1 MKRQKE
7 RLRRGMINVYKAAG
21 FNRWHTIDRDADG
34 VVHRAQPVLG
44 RAAVVSCV
52 RLRHVHN
59 AKGPLVVQEGFS
71 LGGEIAAHFGPGD
84 FRGWPGIKERVVTK
98 SDDDTRA
105 GGHLSR
111 LSALKKWQIISLT
124 VLQQCTP
131 SPAPVLSTL
140 SWSWRAQMGWGR
152 MASSPLLAL
161 L

>member
-7 RLRRGMINVYKAAG
+7 RLRHEYEAAD
-21 FNRWHTIDRDADG
+21 FNLWHTVDRDADG

-98 SDDDTRA
+98 CDDDTQA
-105 GGHLSR
+105 GGYLSR
-111 LSALKKWQIISLT
+111 LSARKIWQNISLT

-131 SPAPVLSTL
+131 SPAPVLSTP
-140 SWSWRAQMGWGR
+140 SWSWRAQMGWER
-152 MASSPLLAL
+152 MASSHLLAL